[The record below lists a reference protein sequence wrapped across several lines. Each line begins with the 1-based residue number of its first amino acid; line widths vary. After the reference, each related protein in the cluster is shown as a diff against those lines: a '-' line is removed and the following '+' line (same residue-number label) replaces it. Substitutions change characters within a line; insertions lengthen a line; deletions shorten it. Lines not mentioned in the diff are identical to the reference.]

1 MEYYW
6 NEFATT
12 FLVIDIPEDQPKPT
26 GWHRINAFYDDE
38 NYRDRAV
45 VVVTCNPYEIRV
57 TLNALKRNIRN
68 VVSKL
73 GWRGNLFLYCTKN
86 YNLGEELKELISGGG
101 TALEP
106 VDQSWLEHIPR
117 AWLEKSHPGDEYV
130 MGVMD
135 V

>member
-45 VVVTCNPYEIRV
+45 VAVTCNPYEIRV
-57 TLNALKRNIRN
+57 TLNPLKSNIRK
-68 VVSKL
+68 VVDKL

-101 TALEP
+101 TALELL
-106 VDQSWLEHIPR
+106 DQFKWQGWSKDM
-117 AWLEKSHPGDEYV
+117 LEKYHPGDEYV